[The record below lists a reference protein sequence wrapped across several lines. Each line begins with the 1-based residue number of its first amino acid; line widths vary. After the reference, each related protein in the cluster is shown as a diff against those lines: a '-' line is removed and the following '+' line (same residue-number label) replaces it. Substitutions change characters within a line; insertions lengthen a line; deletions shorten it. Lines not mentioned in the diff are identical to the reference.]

1 MNHVIHGMAASLL
14 TSVIAVSLSAA
25 EPEKY
30 DLRYVFQPGQTIRWH
45 VEHRKN
51 VRTTISG
58 DTITAETLSISVKR
72 WRVTDVEPDGTATFE
87 HSVEWGDMR
96 NKLAGRDEVRY
107 DSRTDPKPPVGFEDA
122 ARSIGV
128 PLSIVT
134 MDAKGHVLHRDQQNI
149 KPRPAVASSKQPE
162 QNDSGMTIPLPE
174 EPVSVGHT
182 WSIPQNIDIPLESGG
197 VKRVKAIQQFTIE
210 SVKTGVATIRV
221 STEILTPVTDPAIES
236 QLLERE
242 SSGWVRFDLD
252 AGRILGQQM
261 DIDKHVV
268 GFRGDASSIH
278 YVNRFSERLLPKA
291 VKTARKNRTGD

>member
-1 MNHVIHGMAASLL
+1 MNYVIHGMAATLL

-58 DTITAETLSISVKR
+58 DTKTAETLSISVKR

-134 MDAKGHVLHRDQQNI
+134 MDAKGHVLHRDQQNS
-149 KPRPAVASSKQPE
+149 KPQPAAAPPDQPKQ
-162 QNDSGMTIPLPE
+162 DDGFMTIPLPK
-174 EPVSVGHT
+174 EPVAVGHI
-182 WSIPQNIDIPLESGG
+182 WSIPQNIDVPLESGG
-197 VKRVKAIQQFTIE
+197 VKRIKAIQQFTLE

-236 QLLERE
+236 QLVQRE
-242 SSGWVRFDLD
+242 SAGRVRFDLD
-252 AGRILGQQM
+252 AGRILGQQL

-278 YVNRFSERLLPKA
+278 YVNRFSEQLLPET
-291 VKTARKNRTGD
+291 VTTARKDEERD